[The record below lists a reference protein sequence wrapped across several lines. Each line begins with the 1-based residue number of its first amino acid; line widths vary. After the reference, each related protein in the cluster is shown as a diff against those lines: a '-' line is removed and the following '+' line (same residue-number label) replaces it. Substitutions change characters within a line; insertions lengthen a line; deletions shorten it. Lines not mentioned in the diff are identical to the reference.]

1 MLGGTTFSGPDVAIH
16 IAATGPATEGGESP
30 PGPAILT
37 LQSAQGDATERGG
50 GVDLWS
56 LIGVV

>member
-37 LQSAQGDATERGG
+37 LQSAQDDATERGG
-50 GVDLWS
+50 EWTCGP
-56 LIGVV
+56 